1 MNARPLSDRIIAALL
16 WATAFC
22 FATGLFLSL
31 TLFFPSL
38 PPTKPV
44 AIGIVTIL
52 RYPKLKD
59 YLAIGLF
66 FLTVPPL
73 TILFHRYGSR
83 LVPRR
88 NVPAI
93 LFLSPYLLAP
103 FFYLT
108 TGKAGWIL
116 ALPVALSL
124 LAPRALEAWESRR
137 WLREMFREELRPYHA
152 LLFCEAVSWILFR
165 YLVTGRRIAHIPTL
179 LLEVVFVG
187 TLIALFWVVALFI
200 TRMVKLQFGIDVFRQ
215 IVTAAIPLVVLP
227 FLPLF
232 WIPTTEPRLA
242 ILVALLLAA
251 LIAMRIRTPLSPRG
265 AWRLSAFVILPA
277 LIYLVS
283 YTSTAYPPQAIDLFH
298 RGESIG
304 PASDYLRG
312 KVPFRDTF
320 PLHGMLE
327 DGLLD
332 SWLMQL
338 FGRSVDVAI
347 ASGVILGGFLSVSIW
362 FLGLAVFES
371 IPLAMLCVAMGAW
384 TTAEN
389 SRTFFQVAAVALFWN
404 ALKRRSRWSA
414 VFSGVFAGVAI
425 FFSYEIGLYTIVAA
439 IIVLVVERGR
449 LVRSDRASR
458 SITERRRARRPT
470 TAAGTAALPFFI
482 GVALGAAPFVIYLIA
497 RDALADFAVTSFI
510 TIPNIIDAVWSLP
523 FPDLVS
529 TFRDSLNL
537 HTLADF
543 VLFEKFHL
551 ILSPLTI
558 AVAAVYLIQRWLRH
572 RIDTFDSALL
582 VLTVFAAVTQ
592 RTAFGRA
599 EFRHQYFAAFL
610 VGPMLVMLA
619 ILFTRKLRETVRDGG
634 SVFVATLVVVLVPV
648 IGVLLWI
655 PDLVNARID
664 DVINYQR
671 RVLHIFRD
679 GHAEE
684 VAFRIDAVSD
694 EIHKLTKRNEPIFD
708 FSNQPAFY
716 FFANRPNPTRFY
728 QVPILSPREFQAE
741 TIRVLDRT
749 KPKVIIR
756 TSPEQYDRF
765 DGVPNA
771 IRAQAVAAYIDDC
784 YRFYKSVRGVELWKR
799 LDAAKPLP
807 VAQYLRRIR
816 LPRPAELVESS
827 RDRELFPLV
836 GNHEG
841 INGARWVSD
850 LTMHNPFREPIT
862 MSLRY
867 VAGDVRI
874 DRSVKLAP
882 RQTVR
887 WPDVARTLFGT
898 SDAIGTLWIEHRV
911 GRAPVA
917 MVKTFD
923 AAHDTHASVEQPLT
937 ARDSA
942 TAGGDAAELTI
953 VGIPDARTA
962 RRVNIGIV
970 NTGTIPATFHIS
982 VRGKSI
988 EQGIAEDEVWIVPDI
1003 EHQLGVTLDESVIIR
1018 ITPVAGSGV
1027 AFASVVDVNGDNQFI
1042 AAVPAQQQ

>member
-1 MNARPLSDRIIAALL
+1 MNARPLSDRILAALL
-16 WATAFC
+16 WASAFC
-22 FATGLFLSL
+22 FATGVFLSL

-44 AIGIVTIL
+44 AIGLVTVL
-52 RYPKLKD
+52 RYSKLKD
-59 YLAIGLF
+59 YLGIALF
-66 FLTVPPL
+66 FVTVPPL
-73 TILFHRYGSR
+73 TIVFHRYGQR
-83 LVPRR
+83 WTPRR
-88 NVPAI
+88 TIPAI
-93 LFLSPYLLAP
+93 LFLAPYLLAP

-108 TGKAGWIL
+108 TGKAGWII
-116 ALPVALSL
+116 ALPVALSF
-124 LAPRALEAWESRR
+124 LAPRALYAWETKR
-137 WLREMFREELRPYHA
+137 WLRDLFRDELRPYHA
-152 LLFCEAVSWILFR
+152 LLFCEAISWILFR
-165 YLVTGRRIAHIPTL
+165 YLVTGRRFAHIPTL
-179 LLEVVFVG
+179 FLEVIFVG
-187 TLIALFWVVALFI
+187 VMLALFWVVALFI
-200 TRMVKLQFGIDVFRQ
+200 ARIADVDFPR
-215 IVTAAIPLVVLP
+215 IVTAALPLVILP

-242 ILVALLLAA
+242 ILAVLLLVALL
-251 LIAMRIRTPLSPRG
+251 AMRITTPLSPR
-265 AWRLSAFVILPA
+265 ATWRLCAFVILPA

-283 YTSTAYPPQAIDLFH
+283 YATTAQGTQWVDLFH

-304 PASDYLRG
+304 PASDYLCG
-312 KVPFRDTF
+312 KVPYRDTF

-338 FGRSVDVAI
+338 FGRSLGVSVA
-347 ASGVILGGFLSVSIW
+347 ANVILGGFLAVSIW

-389 SRTFFQVAAVALFWN
+389 SRTFFQVASVALLWN

-414 VFSGVFAGVAI
+414 IFSGVFAGVAL

-439 IIVLVVERGR
+439 VVALLIMRR
-449 LVRSDRASR
+449 LMM
-458 SITERRRARRPT
+458 IE
-470 TAAGTAALPFFI
+470 FFA
-482 GVALGAAPFVIYLIA
+482 GVALGAAPFVIYLMM
-497 RDALADFAVTSFI
+497 RGALADFAVTSFI

-529 TFRDSLNL
+529 TFRQSLNL
-537 HTLADF
+537 HTLSDF

-558 AVAAVYLIQRWLRH
+558 AIATVYLIQRWLRH

-582 VLTVFAAVTQ
+582 LLTIFAAVTQ

-619 ILFTRKLRETVRDGG
+619 ILFTRKLRETARDGG
-634 SVFVATLVVVLVPV
+634 AAFVAMVVLVLVPM

-655 PDLVNARID
+655 PDLINVRID
-664 DVINYQR
+664 DLLNYQR
-671 RVLHIFRD
+671 RMLHVFRD

-684 VAFRIDAVSD
+684 VAFRIDAVSE
-694 EIHKLTKRNEPIFD
+694 EIRKLTKRNEPIFD

-716 FFANRPNPTRFY
+716 FFADRPNPTRFY

-741 TIRVLDRT
+741 TIRVLERT

-756 TSPEQYDRF
+756 TSPEQFDRF
-765 DGVPNA
+765 DGVPNEL
-771 IRAQAVAAYIDDC
+771 RAQAVSAYIDDC
-784 YRFYKSVRGVELWKR
+784 YHFWRSVRGVELWTR
-799 LDAAKPLP
+799 IETAKPLP

-816 LPRPAELVESS
+816 LPKPIELVESS
-827 RDRELFPLV
+827 RDREVFPLV
-836 GNHEG
+836 GSHEG
-841 INGARWVSD
+841 IGGARWVSD
-850 LTMHNPFREPIT
+850 LTLHNPFREPIS

-867 VAGDVRI
+867 IAGGARI
-874 DRSVKLAP
+874 DRRVRLAP

-898 SDAIGTLWIEHRV
+898 SDAIGALWIQYLV

-917 MVKTFD
+917 SVKNYD
-923 AAHDTHASVEQPLT
+923 AAHDAHASLEGPLT
-937 ARDSA
+937 ARDAA
-942 TAGGDAAELTI
+942 TFGGDAAELTI
-953 VGIPDARTA
+953 VGVPEARA
-962 RRVNIGIV
+962 PRRVNVGIV
-970 NTGTIPATFHIS
+970 NTGTIPATYQVS
-982 VRGKSI
+982 VNGRSI
-988 EQGIAEDEVWIVPDI
+988 EQGVAEDEVWIVADI
-1003 EHQLGVTLDESVIIR
+1003 EHALGVTLDGTTTVR
-1018 ITPVAGSGV
+1018 ITPVAGTGV
-1027 AFASVVDVNGDNQFI
+1027 AFASVVEANGDNQFI
-1042 AAVPAQQQ
+1042 AAVPAQKQ